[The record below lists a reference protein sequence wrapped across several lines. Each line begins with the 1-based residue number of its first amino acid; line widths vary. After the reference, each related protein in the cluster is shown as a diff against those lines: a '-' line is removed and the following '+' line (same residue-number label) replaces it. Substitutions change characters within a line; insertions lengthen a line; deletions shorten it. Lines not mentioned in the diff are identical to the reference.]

1 VIKGRRGRGH
11 RQNGQTSAY
20 TRLKGTYKF
29 GEEILLHKFS
39 VTQVF
44 SAWVRGGCP
53 VPRSITGTHTYST
66 DYFTI
71 NYIPQ
76 SEALP
81 REV

>member
-1 VIKGRRGRGH
+1 MVEGRRGRVH
-11 RQNGQTSAY
+11 RQNGQTSTY
-20 TRLKGTYKF
+20 TRLKGTYKL

-44 SAWVRGGCP
+44 SAWVGGGCP
-53 VPRSITGTHTYST
+53 VPRSITGAHTYST